1 MHHEDSIL
9 EHGADLGGA
18 GVSRDREA
26 VRKAAAGV
34 FDGLAFLR
42 FRSNVR
48 SPVMVS
54 VSSSMVIFASSCFTE
69 AAQP

>member
-9 EHGADLGGA
+9 KHGADLGRA

-34 FDGLAFLR
+34 FDGLALLAVQIEFTVACDGQR
-42 FRSNVR
+42 
-48 SPVMVS
+48 
-54 VSSSMVIFASSCFTE
+54 VIV
-69 AAQP
+69 